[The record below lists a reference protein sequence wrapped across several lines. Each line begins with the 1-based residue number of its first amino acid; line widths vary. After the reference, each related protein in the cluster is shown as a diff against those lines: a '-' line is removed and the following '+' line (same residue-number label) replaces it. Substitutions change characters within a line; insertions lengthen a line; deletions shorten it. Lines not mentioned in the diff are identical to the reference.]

1 MQLYNCICLSSKL
14 LLLDVPLKCA
24 QVKLRILY
32 SDFKYKFFV
41 EAIHYCAQ
49 ESNVKD
55 ILGVH
60 GDVMTE
66 IFAVWILNSL

>member
-1 MQLYNCICLSSKL
+1 MWR
-14 LLLDVPLKCA
+14 A

-32 SDFKYKFFV
+32 SDFKYKFLV

-55 ILGVH
+55 ILRVH